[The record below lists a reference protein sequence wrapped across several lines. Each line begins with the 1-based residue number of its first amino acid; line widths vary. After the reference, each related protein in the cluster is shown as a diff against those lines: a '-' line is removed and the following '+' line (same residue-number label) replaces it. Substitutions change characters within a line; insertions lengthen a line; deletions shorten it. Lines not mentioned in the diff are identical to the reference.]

1 MWDTHKMAM
10 LTYLKGEN
18 DDELIH
24 WLTIGFEATGQS
36 QFERIRSATVLIS
49 LGATS
54 SAPEL
59 GLTSTHANHHPC
71 SDPGKLIRRFPI
83 RHGVYPQINPNH
95 PLVFVGFSID
105 FLWFSI
111 LNHPA
116 IGVQSLKPPVIRG
129 GPVPQQG
136 LRVSPCPNGTSGSRL
151 RNLSTGKRLHNYG
164 QSPFLMG
171 KST

>member
-10 LTYLKGEN
+10 LTYFKGEN

-24 WLTIGFEATGQS
+24 WLTIGFEATVQS

-49 LGATS
+49 LGTTS

-83 RHGVYPQINPNH
+83 RHGGTSKSIQIIH
-95 PLVFVGFSID
+95 LFLLD

-111 LNHPA
+111 INHPA
-116 IGVQSLKPPVIRG
+116 IGVQSLKPPVIALEVAQCLSKVSESRH
-129 GPVPQQG
+129 VPMEHPA
-136 LRVSPCPNGTSGSRL
+136 VACEIYRL
-151 RNLSTGKRLHNYG
+151 VNVYITMENHH
-164 QSPFLMG
+164 F
-171 KST
+171 